1 MKLTTL
7 ATITG
12 LALVAT
18 AQAGEETS
26 AKQVIAPIAALCDWS
41 WFAGGSVGV
50 IDGDDWD
57 EDIYTLHIGKERK
70 CAGDKCSQAI
80 YLEVGFTDSDFREV
94 TVEPLIIVDQDLG
107 TELTTSTTDIEI
119 IPITLNYKY
128 ECELSDKV
136 NWYAGAGAGIALV
149 DVDTKSS
156 AQQFDGSGGPIGS
169 PSSSSDSDDDT
180 AFYGHIFAGL
190 VYNVSD
196 TIEVFGGA
204 RYIFMDD
211 VLGGESLLDEEV
223 HYELGARYNF

>member
-12 LALVAT
+12 LAIAAT

-80 YLEVGFTDSDFREV
+80 YLEVGFTESDFTESEGGV
-94 TVEPLIIVDQDLG
+94 TEEPLI
-107 TELTTSTTDIEI
+107 TTSTDIEI

-128 ECELSDKV
+128 ECELSHKL

-149 DVDTKSS
+149 DVD
-156 AQQFDGSGGPIGS
+156 FEE
-169 PSSSSDSDDDT
+169 SSSNGSISESDDDT